1 MSHSK
6 FTKRG
11 RSLYL
16 EQWNPAAK
24 KYINVCKVCGHK
36 GYSPVIEEEGFCD
49 QIPNG
54 AIYEELTATLPRLP
68 LDEYGRCE
76 QCAKVLGNK

>member
-11 RSLYL
+11 KSLYL

-24 KYINVCKVCGHK
+24 KYVNVCKICGHQ
-36 GYSPVIEEEGFCD
+36 GYSPVIEAEGFRD
-49 QIPNG
+49 QVPNG
-54 AIYEELTATLPRLP
+54 VIYDELTHTLPRLP
-68 LDEYGRCE
+68 LDEQGRCE
-76 QCAKVLGNK
+76 QCAKILDDK